1 MQQLLK
7 DEVINNMRI
16 PDTLKNMGIKGRL
29 TVLMLASGICLL
41 IAIAAVMLPFYRWN
55 LTSMLGTQQTT
66 LLTAIQTEIDAKL
79 SLAQTQLAA
88 VAGVMPPEAMQNSA
102 AALRF
107 LKNRVGIAQI
117 FDNGL
122 AVLNADGVLIAET
135 PQQPNRTIFDF
146 SQHPFFKQAIVAQNT
161 AISAPFRSTKPPH
174 HPVVQFSAP
183 VRDRSGRVIG
193 ILSGGLRLD
202 GTSVIGSI
210 TRHRIGT
217 SGYLYL
223 YAKDRTMLVH
233 PDPKRIM
240 QQDVPP
246 GVNRLFDKALTGWE
260 GTGRTV
266 NSRGLPMVA
275 SFRQI
280 QNAPWIL
287 ASNIPEQ
294 EAFKPANRAAVMLV
308 TIVSFIGL
316 LAMALSWLALRSI
329 TNPLV
334 QFSDHLE
341 RLESKQGDERQF
353 VLDEK
358 PPRELQLLTANFN
371 RMQYGLDQ
379 QQTELSRQM
388 EDLHEQARMLEQ
400 EVAVRQHTEQEL
412 HVALVRNQAARQ
424 LLQTISDNV
433 PDLIWAKDLQHR
445 YLFSNQINN
454 STLLFPQ
461 SPDEPLGKQHD
472 FFAARIIAEN
482 PDNPDWYRFSD
493 LCAQSDEETLT
504 SRQPMQFQEYGMVR
518 GELVCLDVY
527 KAPLYDL
534 QGHLIGTVGS
544 ARIVTKE
551 KQLEQENARL
561 TRLYRIQSE
570 ISQKIVHRPEPLEL
584 LQFACTT
591 LIADQGFTMAW
602 VGLPDGMGGYFPA
615 LSAGL
620 PLERLQSLGSFPP
633 PAENRLII
641 PDVASLCAT
650 EPDNQPYCSLVA
662 LMEEHPFTALAVYL
676 IRPAQGI
683 SVLLTVYTPDPHM
696 LTHTAEQRLLD
707 ELVEDLAYALD
718 VTEQDRIGLQH
729 RQQLELAA
737 TVFDNS
743 YEGIDVTD
751 CLGRII
757 SVNRAFCEIT
767 GYQPEEVL
775 GQTHKLMQSGRHD
788 RSFYQALWHTLLET
802 GRWQGEIWNRRK
814 DGQIY
819 PELLSISAVKDD
831 QGAVSCYISVFSDI
845 SGIKQTQQQIVFL
858 EWHDPLTDLPNRRMI
873 CNHLTQAI
881 DLARRKETSIA
892 LLCLDLDHFKDIN
905 DSFGHLTG
913 DALLRLT
920 AKRLRER
927 MRSSDMVARL
937 GGDEFIVLL
946 EELEQTEHVPLI
958 AEDIITLLQ
967 QPFRLD
973 SGIELQSGVS
983 IGIAL
988 FPDHGQSA
996 MELLQQAD
1004 SALYQAKQQGR
1015 GRFAYYRDDMTEKAL
1030 ERINL
1035 GNYLRRA
1042 VEKEELLVY
1051 YQPQVEGSTGRII
1064 GAEALMR
1071 WQNPALGLVSP
1082 VRFIPLAEEIGCIIP
1097 MGEWILRHTCLQ
1109 GRQWLDQGLP
1119 PLTLAVNL
1127 SPAQIHQPG
1136 LVETVHHILDT
1147 TGYPAELLELELTES
1162 ALMKHEEETIDL
1174 LNQLKGLGIKLA
1186 LDDFGTGYSSLAY
1199 LKHFPLDLLKVD
1211 KSFVDDL
1218 PQGTKDLKIVT
1229 TIVQMGRSLGF
1240 KLLAEGVEREEQRN
1254 CLHNLGCDFYQ
1265 GYLFGKPVPA
1275 ESFAE
1280 LLLRQKCDSDRA

>member
-1 MQQLLK
+1 MPEK
-7 DEVINNMRI
+7 
-16 PDTLKNMGIKGRL
+16 LKNMGIKGRL
-29 TVLMLASGICLL
+29 TVLMLVSGLCLL
-41 IAIAAVMLPFYRWN
+41 ISVAAVMLPFYRLN
-55 LTSMLGTQQTT
+55 LTSIIGTQQTT
-66 LLTAIQTEIDAKL
+66 LLAAIQTEIDAKL

-88 VAGVMPPEAMQNSA
+88 VAGVMPPEAMQSSA

-107 LKNRVGIAQI
+107 LENRVGIARI

-122 AVLNADGVLIAET
+122 AVLDAKGRLIAET
-135 PQQPNRTIFDF
+135 PPQPHRTIFDF
-146 SQHPFFKQAIVAQNT
+146 SQYPFFKQAIATHGTV
-161 AISAPFRSTKPPH
+161 ISSPFRSTKPPH

-183 VRDRSGRVIG
+183 VRDQAGRVIG
-193 ILSGGLRLD
+193 LLSGGLRLD
-202 GTSVIGSI
+202 GNNVIGSI
-210 TRHRIGT
+210 THHRIGT
-217 SGYLYL
+217 GGYLFL
-223 YAKDRTMLVH
+223 YSKDRTMLVH

-246 GVNRLFDKALTGWE
+246 GVNRLFDKAITGWE

-266 NSRGLPMVA
+266 NSRGVAMVA

-280 QNAPWIL
+280 QHAPWVL

-294 EAFKPANRAAVMLV
+294 EALKPAKHAAVILV
-308 TIVSFIGL
+308 LIASLVGL
-316 LAMALSWLALRSI
+316 LAMVVSWLALRSI
-329 TNPLV
+329 TSPLV
-334 QFSDHLE
+334 QFSEHLE
-341 RLESKQGDERQF
+341 QFESRQGDERQF

-358 PPRELQLLTANFN
+358 APQELLLLTTSFN
-371 RMQYGLDQ
+371 RMQLGLDQ
-379 QQTELSRQM
+379 QQVALDSQLER
-388 EDLHEQARMLEQ
+388 LHEQARMLEQ
-400 EVAVRQHTEQEL
+400 EIAVRQHTEQEL
-412 HVALVRNQAARQ
+412 QVALARNQAATR
-424 LLQTISDNV
+424 LLQIVSDNV

-445 YLFSNQINN
+445 YLFSNKSNN
-454 STLLFPQ
+454 DTLLYPER
-461 SPDEPLGKQHD
+461 PDEPLGKQHD
-472 FFAARIIAEN
+472 FFAARILSEN
-482 PDNPDWYRFSD
+482 PENPDWYRFSE
-493 LCAQSDEETLT
+493 LCAQSDEATLT
-504 SRQPMQFQEYGMVR
+504 SRQPMRFQEHGMVK

-527 KAPLYDL
+527 KAPLHDL
-534 QGHLIGTVGS
+534 DGQLIGTVGS
-544 ARIVTKE
+544 ARIVTRE
-551 KQLEQENARL
+551 RELEYENARL
-561 TRLYRIQSE
+561 TRLYRILSE
-570 ISQKIVHRPEPLEL
+570 VNQQIIRRPEPMEL
-584 LQFACTT
+584 LQLVCST
-591 LIADQGFTMAW
+591 LVADQSFSMAW

-615 LSAGL
+615 VSTGI
-620 PLERLQSLGSFPP
+620 PIERLQQFGSIPP
-633 PAENRLII
+633 PANDRRIVPYI
-641 PDVASLCAT
+641 TSLCEG
-650 EPDNQPYCSLVA
+650 EPRQQPCCILTALRDEQSFDAVA
-662 LMEEHPFTALAVYL
+662 LYL
-676 IRPAQGI
+676 IRPTQGMPALLALHTADPR
-683 SVLLTVYTPDPHM
+683 LLTHA
-696 LTHTAEQRLLD
+696 AEQRLLD

-718 VTEQDRIGLQH
+718 VAEQDRVSLQN

-737 TVFDNS
+737 TVFENS
-743 YEGIDVTD
+743 NEGIAVTD
-751 CLGRII
+751 CHGRII

-767 GYQPEEVL
+767 GYQSEEVL
-775 GQTHKLMQSGRHD
+775 GETHRLLKSGRHD
-788 RSFYQALWHTLLET
+788 RSFYQVMWHTLLET

-814 DGQIY
+814 DGQVY
-819 PELLSISAVKDD
+819 PELLSISSVRDA
-831 QGAVSCYISVFSDI
+831 QGSVSRYISVFTDI
-845 SGIKQTQQQIVFL
+845 SGVKQTQQQIEYL

-873 CNHLTQAI
+873 CNHLAQAI
-881 DLARRKETSIA
+881 DLARRKEMPIA

-927 MRSSDMVARL
+927 MRSSDLVARL

-946 EELEQTEHVPLI
+946 EEFEEPEHIPLI

-973 SGIELQSGVS
+973 TGIELQSGVS

-1004 SALYQAKQQGR
+1004 AALYQAKQQGR

-1051 YQPQVEGSTGRII
+1051 YQPQVESDTSRII

-1082 VRFIPLAEEIGCIIP
+1082 TRFIPLAEEIGCIIP

-1119 PLTLAVNL
+1119 PITLAVNL

-1136 LVETVHHILDT
+1136 LVDLVQHILDT

-1162 ALMKHEEETIDL
+1162 ALMQHEEETIAL
-1174 LNQLKGLGIKLA
+1174 LNDLKGLGIKLA
-1186 LDDFGTGYSSLAY
+1186 LDDFGTGYSSLSY

-1218 PQGTKDLKIVT
+1218 PNGVKDLKIVT

-1240 KLLAEGVEREEQRN
+1240 QLLAEGVEREVQRD
-1254 CLHNLGCDFYQ
+1254 CLHNLGCNFYQ
-1265 GYLFGKPVPA
+1265 GYLFSKPLPA
-1275 ESFAE
+1275 EGFAE
-1280 LLLRQKCDSDRA
+1280 LLLRQKSSADGI

>member
-1 MQQLLK
+1 
-7 DEVINNMRI
+7 
-16 PDTLKNMGIKGRL
+16 
-29 TVLMLASGICLL
+29 
-41 IAIAAVMLPFYRWN
+41 
-55 LTSMLGTQQTT
+55 
-66 LLTAIQTEIDAKL
+66 
-79 SLAQTQLAA
+79 
-88 VAGVMPPEAMQNSA
+88 MQNSA

-135 PQQPNRTIFDF
+135 PPQPNRTILDF
-146 SQHPFFKQAIVAQNT
+146 SSHPFFKQAIVAQST

-202 GTSVIGSI
+202 GTNVIGSI

-240 QQDVPP
+240 QQDVLP

-266 NSRGLPMVA
+266 NSRGVPMVA

-294 EAFKPANRAAVMLV
+294 EAFKPAHQAAVMLV
-308 TIVSFIGL
+308 TIVSFTGL
-316 LAMALSWLALRSI
+316 LAMAVSWFALRSI
-329 TNPLV
+329 TKPLV

-341 RLESKQGDERQF
+341 QLAAKQGDERQF

-358 PPRELQLLTANFN
+358 TPRELQLLTANFN

-412 HVALVRNQAARQ
+412 HVALVRNQTARQ

-445 YLFSNQINN
+445 YLFSNQTNN

-472 FFAARIIAEN
+472 FFAARITAEN

-493 LCAQSDEETLT
+493 LCTQSDKETLT
-504 SRQPMQFQEYGMVR
+504 SRQPMRFQEYGMVR

-544 ARIVTKE
+544 ARIVTRE
-551 KQLEQENARL
+551 RELEHENARL
-561 TRLYRIQSE
+561 TRLYRILSE
-570 ISQKIVHRPEPLEL
+570 VNQKIIHRPEPMEL
-584 LQFACTT
+584 LQLVCST
-591 LIADQGFTMAW
+591 LVADQSFSLAW

-615 LSAGL
+615 VSAGVS
-620 PLERLQSLGSFPP
+620 LERLQQYGSILP
-633 PAENRLII
+633 PADNRQII
-641 PDVASLCAT
+641 S
-650 EPDNQPYCSLVA
+650 SI
-662 LMEEHPFTALAVYL
+662 TALTEQDPCYRYTELRHEHAFSAVAFYQISPL
-676 IRPAQGI
+676 QGVP
-683 SVLLTVYTPDPHM
+683 VLLALYTADPQL
-696 LTHTAEQRLLD
+696 LTHTAEQRLLE

-718 VTEQDRIGLQH
+718 VIEQDRIGLQN

-737 TVFDNS
+737 TVFENS

-751 CLGRII
+751 RFGRLI

-788 RSFYQALWHTLLET
+788 RSFYQAMWHTLLET
-802 GRWQGEIWNRRK
+802 GRWQGEVWNRRK
-814 DGQIY
+814 DGQVY

-845 SGIKQTQQQIVFL
+845 SRVKETQQQIDYL

-927 MRSSDMVARL
+927 MRSSDLVARL

-946 EELEQTEHVPLI
+946 EELEQTEHVPLM
-958 AEDIITLLQ
+958 AEDIIKLLQ

-973 SGIELQSGVS
+973 TGIELQSGVS

-1051 YQPQVEGSTGRII
+1051 YQPQVESGTGRII

-1071 WQNPALGLVSP
+1071 WQNPELGLVSP
-1082 VRFIPLAEEIGCIIP
+1082 LRFIPLAEEIGCIIP

-1119 PLTLAVNL
+1119 PITLAVNL

-1136 LVETVHHILDT
+1136 LVETVRLILET
-1147 TGYPAELLELELTES
+1147 TGYPPELLELELTES
-1162 ALMKHEEETIDL
+1162 ALMQHEEETITL
-1174 LNQLKGLGIKLA
+1174 LHKLKSLGVKLA

-1240 KLLAEGVEREEQRN
+1240 KLLAEGVEREEQRD
-1254 CLHNLGCDFYQ
+1254 CLHDLGCDFYQ
-1265 GYLFGKPVPA
+1265 GYLFSKPVPS

-1280 LLLRQKCDSDRA
+1280 LLRKG